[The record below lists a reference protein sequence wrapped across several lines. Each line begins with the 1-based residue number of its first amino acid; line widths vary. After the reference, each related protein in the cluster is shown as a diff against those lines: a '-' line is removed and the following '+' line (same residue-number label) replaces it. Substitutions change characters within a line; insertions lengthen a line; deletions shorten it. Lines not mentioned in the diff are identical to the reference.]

1 LAVDVQPLPQAGTPP
16 ALQALSYERM
26 LADAGEALLSSLDLE
41 ATLQTAARVAVPAMA
56 DWCAVEL
63 FAPTGDASPAMVA
76 HGDAAAGGSGRARI
90 VVPLDVHGRTIGTM
104 TLAFDEQREALD
116 HANRALATQLAGR
129 VTYAIENAR
138 RYGERAQMVSTLRAS
153 LAPAALPDLDGWR
166 LAASYRPAAAEA
178 GVGGDF
184 YAVSHTAAGFAL
196 ALGDVTGHGVDAAP
210 PTARARHA
218 LMAAARLTSSP
229 AAAVALLNDIIVD
242 DQAGTELLTVTCAHV
257 EEMPLGARVRLTC
270 AGHPLPLL
278 VRRGHEPIAVGAH
291 EPLIGALGDYVWH
304 ETEIELVP
312 GDTLLF
318 YSDGVTDAVHRRDR
332 FGEQRLR
339 AAVRDAPSDP
349 DRLVANID
357 RVVGE
362 WQQAGR
368 ADDRTMV
375 ALQLIRAYE
384 AAA

>member
-1 LAVDVQPLPQAGTPP
+1 
-16 ALQALSYERM
+16 M

-41 ATLQTAARVAVPAMA
+41 ATLQTAARVAVPAVA

-63 FAPTGDASPAMVA
+63 FTSTGDASPAMVA
-76 HGDAAAGGSGRARI
+76 HGDAAAGRSGRARI

-104 TLAFDEQREALD
+104 TLAFDGQREAFH
-116 HANRALATQLAGR
+116 HANGALATQLAGR
-129 VTYAIENAR
+129 VAYALENAR
-138 RYGERAQMVSTLRAS
+138 RYGERTQMVSTLRTS
-153 LAPAALPDLDGWR
+153 VAPAALPRLDGWR
-166 LAASYRPAAAEA
+166 VAASYRPAEAEA
-178 GVGGDF
+178 EVGGDF
-184 YAVSHTAAGFAL
+184 YAVSSTAAGFAL

-229 AAAVALLNDIIVD
+229 AAAVALLNDIVAD
-242 DQAGTELLTVTCAHV
+242 DESGAELLTVTCAQV
-257 EEMPLGARVRLTC
+257 EATPLGARLRLTC

-278 VRRGHEPIAVGAH
+278 MRRGRDPIPVGAH
-291 EPLIGALGDYVWH
+291 QPLIGAFDDYVWN

-312 GDTLLF
+312 GDTILF
-318 YSDGVTDAVHRRDR
+318 YSDGITDAVRRGER

-339 AAVRDAPSDP
+339 AALCDASADP
-349 DRLVANID
+349 DQLVADID
-357 RVVGE
+357 RVVDA
-362 WQQAGR
+362 WHHDAH

-375 ALQLIRAYE
+375 ALQLIPACE